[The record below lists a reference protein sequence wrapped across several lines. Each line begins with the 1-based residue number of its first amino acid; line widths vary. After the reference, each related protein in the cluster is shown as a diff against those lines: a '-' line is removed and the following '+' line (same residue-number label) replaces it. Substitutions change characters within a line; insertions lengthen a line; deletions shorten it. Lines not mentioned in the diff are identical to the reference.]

1 MRKEKEILER
11 ADLGQIQF
19 NGAMHI
25 YGFSKSGELVDYLSI
40 KCNPCVYRCIAW
52 SNADESGMRIKSWR
66 NGCVVIALLADKIN
80 QNRENKDC
88 RFRFLQELKS
98 NIEYIGIFNRELST
112 EDIAQISIEKGKYGV
127 LTPIQFGLF
136 CHVSKEYSVYS
147 VFRASNKQDTG
158 NPVMGIEIRGVDRC
172 KYSNGVI
179 AASKNADPMVA
190 R

>member
-11 ADLGQIQF
+11 ADLGRIRF

-25 YGFSKSGELVDYLSI
+25 YGFSQNGELVDCLSI
-40 KCNPCVYRCIAW
+40 ECNPCVYRCIAW
-52 SNADESGMRIKSWR
+52 SNADENGMWIKSWR

-98 NIEYIGIFNRELST
+98 NIEYIGIFNRELSAG
-112 EDIAQISIEKGKYGV
+112 DIEQISIEKGEYGV
-127 LTPIQFGLF
+127 MTPIQFGLF
-136 CHVSKEYSVYS
+136 CQVSNKYSVYS
-147 VFRASNKQDTG
+147 VFRASNRQDTG
-158 NPVMGIEIRGVDRC
+158 GPVMGIEIRGVDRC

-179 AASKNADPMVA
+179 AEAKDVSVRDCK
-190 R
+190 